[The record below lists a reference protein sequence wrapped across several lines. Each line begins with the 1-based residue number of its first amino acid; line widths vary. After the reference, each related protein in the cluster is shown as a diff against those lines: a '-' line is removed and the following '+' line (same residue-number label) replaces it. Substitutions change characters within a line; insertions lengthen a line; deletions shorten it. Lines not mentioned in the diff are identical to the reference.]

1 MPNNNVPLRRLGKNG
16 PLVPALGLGLMGM
29 SMFYGKAPSDEER
42 FAVLDR
48 AVELGATNWDTSDF
62 YGDSEE
68 LLGKWFK
75 RTGKRNQIFLA
86 TKFGGP
92 TAKNKRTEP
101 DSSGAYCK
109 EACAESLKTLGVDHI
124 DLYYVHRVNPNVPI
138 EETMRAMAELKA
150 EGKIGAIG
158 LSEISS
164 NTLRRACKV
173 VQVDAVQIEYSPFE
187 RFIEGPEGTNLLAT
201 CRELGVAV
209 VAYSPLGRGL
219 LTGAVNSKESVLG
232 EGDWR
237 SMFPRFSGENLDAN
251 LKLADQ
257 FKTLA
262 EKKGCTPAQLA
273 IAWLLRQGE
282 DIIPI
287 PGTKRIKYLEENW
300 GALQVQLTDA
310 EVAEIRSFVE
320 TAEVAG
326 GRYPD
331 QYAAQLL
338 VDTREE

>member
-16 PLVPALGLGLMGM
+16 PLAPALGLGLMGM
-29 SMFYGKAPSDEER
+29 SFLYGKAPSDEER

-62 YGDSEE
+62 YGDNEE

-75 RTGKRNQIFLA
+75 RTGKRDQIFLA
-86 TKFGGP
+86 TKFGAP
-92 TAKNKRTEP
+92 TAKNKKTEP

-109 EACAESLKTLGVDHI
+109 EACAASLKALGVDHI
-124 DLYYVHRVNPNVPI
+124 DLYYVHRVNPNIPI
-138 EETMRAMAELKA
+138 EETVRAMAELKA
-150 EGKIGAIG
+150 EGKIKAIG

-173 VQVDAVQIEYSPFE
+173 AQVDAVQIEYSPFE

-219 LTGAVNSKESVLG
+219 LTGAIKSKESVSG
-232 EGDWR
+232 EDDWR
-237 SMFPRFSGENLDAN
+237 SGFPRFSGENLDAN
-251 LKLADQ
+251 LKLANQ
-257 FKTLA
+257 FKALA

-273 IAWLLRQGE
+273 LAWLLRQGE

-300 GALQVQLTDA
+300 GTLQVQLTDA

-320 TAEVAG
+320 SAEIAG

-331 QYAAQLL
+331 RFAAQLL
-338 VDTREE
+338 ADTREE